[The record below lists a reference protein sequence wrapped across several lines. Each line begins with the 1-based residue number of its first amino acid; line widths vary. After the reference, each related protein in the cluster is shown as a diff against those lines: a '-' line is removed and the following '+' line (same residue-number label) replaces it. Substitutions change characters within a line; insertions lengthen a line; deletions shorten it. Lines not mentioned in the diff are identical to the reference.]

1 MDCPW
6 SFYTEEIEDRLRQDD
21 KSYLWSAV
29 DSRSRIYSIA
39 KFFLKKWCVSMK
51 FRDSFSLNPVGN
63 TSKYT
68 DFINYIDTS
77 SVNAGLLSE
86 VSFLE
91 DEFPSRAQRLVRPG
105 DILYSSVRP
114 NLRHYYLYNDSYEH
128 AVAST
133 GFVLLRNNSSYNTRF
148 AFYYLSTNEVVKYLS
163 NIAELSQ
170 STFPSFSSKDIGKI
184 DLPDIDRK
192 AQDQIVS
199 ILSAYDNLIE
209 VNNKR
214 IKVLEQMAENLYKE
228 WFVRFRFPGHE
239 TAEFENGIPKGWEYC
254 KLNKVFNVCYGKDHK
269 NVDEGNIP
277 IFGSG
282 GLMRYGNESLYCGE
296 SVLIPRKGSLN
307 NILYYN
313 GPFWTVD
320 TMFYT
325 EMLKENVAKYAY
337 YTLSKFDMESY
348 NSGAAL
354 PSMTTDILYHLKM
367 LVPDDKTLKA
377 FDEFIAKVFEQQNCL
392 KKANESL
399 SRQRDLLL
407 PRLMSGKLEV

>member
-1 MDCPW
+1 
-6 SFYTEEIEDRLRQDD
+6 
-21 KSYLWSAV
+21 
-29 DSRSRIYSIA
+29 
-39 KFFLKKWCVSMK
+39 MK
-51 FRDSFSLNPVGN
+51 VRYSFSLNPVGN

-214 IKVLEQMAENLYKE
+214 IKVLEQIAENLYKE

-239 TAEFENGIPKGWEYC
+239 TSGFENGIPKGW
-254 KLNKVFNVCYGKDHK
+254 NVCRFSSIANVLSGGTPSTDHDEYYG
-269 NVDEGNIP
+269 GNIP
-277 IFGSG
+277 FYTPKDSSDDYFVFDTISKLTEEGLQHCNSQLYPKNTIMITARGTVGNLNLLAKPMAMNQSCYALTSNTIPSQYFLFFLIKREILKLRKMASG
-282 GLMRYGNESLYCGE
+282 GVFDTIIVSTFDHIKVTIPDKSLIM
-296 SVLIPRKGSLN
+296 SFDMLVSP
-307 NILYYN
+307 ILDE
-313 GPFWTVD
+313 T
-320 TMFYT
+320 
-325 EMLKENVAKYAY
+325 
-337 YTLSKFDMESY
+337 YTL
-348 NSGAAL
+348 
-354 PSMTTDILYHLKM
+354 LK
-367 LVPDDKTLKA
+367 
-377 FDEFIAKVFEQQNCL
+377 QNRNL
-392 KKANESL
+392 I
-399 SRQRDLLL
+399 RQRDLLL

>member
-1 MDCPW
+1 
-6 SFYTEEIEDRLRQDD
+6 
-21 KSYLWSAV
+21 
-29 DSRSRIYSIA
+29 
-39 KFFLKKWCVSMK
+39 MK
-51 FRDSFSLNPVGN
+51 VRDSFSLNPVGN

-214 IKVLEQMAENLYKE
+214 IKVLEQIAENLYKE

-239 TAEFENGIPKGWEYC
+239 TSGFENGIPKGW
-254 KLNKVFNVCYGKDHK
+254 NVCRFSSIANVLSGGTPSTDHDEYYG
-269 NVDEGNIP
+269 GNIP
-277 IFGSG
+277 FYTPKDSSDDYFVFDTISKLTEEGLQHCNSQLYPKNTIMITARGTVGNLNLLAKPMAMNQSCYALTSNTIPSQYFLFFLIKREILKLRKMASG
-282 GLMRYGNESLYCGE
+282 GVFDTIIVSTFDHIKVTIPDKSLIM
-296 SVLIPRKGSLN
+296 SFDMLVSP
-307 NILYYN
+307 ILDE
-313 GPFWTVD
+313 T
-320 TMFYT
+320 
-325 EMLKENVAKYAY
+325 
-337 YTLSKFDMESY
+337 YTL
-348 NSGAAL
+348 
-354 PSMTTDILYHLKM
+354 LK
-367 LVPDDKTLKA
+367 
-377 FDEFIAKVFEQQNCL
+377 QNRNL
-392 KKANESL
+392 I
-399 SRQRDLLL
+399 RQRDLLL